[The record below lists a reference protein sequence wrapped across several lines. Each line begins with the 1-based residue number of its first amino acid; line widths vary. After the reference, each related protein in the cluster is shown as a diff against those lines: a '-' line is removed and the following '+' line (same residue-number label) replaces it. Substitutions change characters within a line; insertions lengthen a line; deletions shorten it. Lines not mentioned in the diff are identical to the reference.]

1 MPGTT
6 PAQGWRIPIPADD
19 PDVVDDITQL
29 AKLIEKR
36 VLGVYATAAARDTAT
51 AAAGV
56 EEGMFAF
63 TKDTDGV
70 WYYNGTA
77 WIAWPARQAKIGTG
91 PTVPTDSDT
100 AYVDGDVF
108 FQTG

>member
-6 PAQGWRIPIPADD
+6 PAQGWRIPIAADD

-36 VLGVYATAAARDTAT
+36 VMGVYATTAARDTAT
-51 AAAGV
+51 TTAGV

-63 TKDTDGV
+63 TKDSDKV
-70 WYYNGTA
+70 WYYSGTA
-77 WIAWPARQAKIGTG
+77 WVEIA
-91 PTVPTDSDT
+91 T
-100 AYVDGDVF
+100 ASFDEIWMLLM
-108 FQTG
+108 

>member
-6 PAQGWRIPIPADD
+6 PAQAFRVPITTDD

-36 VLGVYATAAARDTAT
+36 VMGVYATTAARDTAT

-63 TKDTDGV
+63 TKDANKV
-70 WYYNGTA
+70 WYY
-77 WIAWPARQAKIGTG
+77 
-91 PTVPTDSDT
+91 
-100 AYVDGDVF
+100 DGDAWVAFPPVQPAITSGTSVPANSSGANGDIF
-108 FQTG
+108 FKV

>member
-36 VLGVYATAAARDTAT
+36 VMGVYATTAARDTAT
-51 AAAGV
+51 TTAGV

-63 TKDTDGV
+63 TKDSNQV
-70 WYYNGTA
+70 WYYDGSAWVAFPPAQPAITSGTSVPADSSGANGD
-77 WIAWPARQAKIGTG
+77 I
-91 PTVPTDSDT
+91 
-100 AYVDGDVF
+100 F
-108 FQTG
+108 FKV